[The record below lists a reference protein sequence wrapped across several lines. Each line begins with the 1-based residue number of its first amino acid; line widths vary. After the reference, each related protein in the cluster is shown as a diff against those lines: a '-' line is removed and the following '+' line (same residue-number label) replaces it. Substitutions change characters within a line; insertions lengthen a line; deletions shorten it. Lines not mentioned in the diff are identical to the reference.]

1 MRAPGHAG
9 LVAGA
14 IAVTA
19 GGGAS
24 IASDGW
30 PQAALRRATAAIG
43 RCDVC
48 GLAAACWH
56 EPAGRLCTACYER
69 EVRHGV
75 GRGER
80 VPAGWARGTGAAPR
94 GRRCVPGPPGR
105 NVSILLCPYNTSR

>member
-1 MRAPGHAG
+1 MRAPGRAG
-9 LVAGA
+9 LVVGA

-30 PQAALRRATAAIG
+30 PQAAIG

-48 GLAAACWH
+48 GLSAARWH
-56 EPAGRLCTACYER
+56 GPAGRLCTACYER

-75 GRGER
+75 GRGKR
-80 VPAGWARGTGAAPR
+80 VPAG
-94 GRRCVPGPPGR
+94 
-105 NVSILLCPYNTSR
+105 